1 MRSIMDIKGKVRF
14 PMPPETF
21 IEIQEYLRGQ
31 GLDGHEKQIL
41 SMATELMN
49 LDYENGLE
57 DCQPL
62 PARDILKQSLAEI
75 GQSERYNDPAFNSIY
90 SVIATWCK
98 IAFQYGRIVG
108 GYYG

>member
-1 MRSIMDIKGKVRF
+1 MRSIAAVQDRLHF
-14 PMPPETF
+14 PMSPETF

-62 PARDILKQSLAEI
+62 PVRDILKQSLAEI

-90 SVIATWCK
+90 STIATWCK
-98 IAFQYGRIVG
+98 IAFQYGRAVG